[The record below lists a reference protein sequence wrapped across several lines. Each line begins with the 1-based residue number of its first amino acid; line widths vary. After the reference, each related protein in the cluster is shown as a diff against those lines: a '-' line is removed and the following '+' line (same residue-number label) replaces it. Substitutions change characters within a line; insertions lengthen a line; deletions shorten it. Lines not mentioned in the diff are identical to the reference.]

1 MLFENIIIYT
11 DLGPGTL
18 VCKLAPHSSRARSQG
33 EQVFFSQKVHLEQS
47 SSKNTFPFPQSRT
60 LSFYHEKSVIHGVST
75 YFNRVIAKRLGA

>member
-33 EQVFFSQKVHLEQS
+33 EQVFFSQKVHLMQS
-47 SSKNTFPFPQSRT
+47 SSNKHFSLSSVAHSRIPT
-60 LSFYHEKSVIHGVST
+60 RKVCHSRRQHLFQQGYS
-75 YFNRVIAKRLGA
+75 